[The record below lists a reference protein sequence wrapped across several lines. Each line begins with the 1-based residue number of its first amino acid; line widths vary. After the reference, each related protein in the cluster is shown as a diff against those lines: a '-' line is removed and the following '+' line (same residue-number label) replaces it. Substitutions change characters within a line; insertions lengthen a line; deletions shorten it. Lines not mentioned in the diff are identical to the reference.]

1 MGTAGK
7 SILGGATAMAEPYSQ
22 EARLAGPEQAAATL
36 RSDVSAVPVVTRWKH
51 DTAAAAE
58 LHEQ

>member
-1 MGTAGK
+1 
-7 SILGGATAMAEPYSQ
+7 MAEPYSQ